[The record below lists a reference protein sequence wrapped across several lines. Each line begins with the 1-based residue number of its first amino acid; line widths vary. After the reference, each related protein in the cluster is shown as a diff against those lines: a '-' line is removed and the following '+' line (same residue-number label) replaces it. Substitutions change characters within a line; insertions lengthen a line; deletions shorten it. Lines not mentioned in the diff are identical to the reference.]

1 LHCLVLDLHM
11 PELDGFEVLRT
22 IATRRLFL
30 PVIAI
35 TGHDIPG
42 TAERVLKLGAAAYLL
57 KPMDETLLVDAIRRV
72 L

>member
-1 LHCLVLDLHM
+1 VELRKNKECLTLAAWSL
-11 PELDGFEVLRT
+11 
-22 IATRRLFL
+22 L

-35 TGHDIPG
+35 TEHDRPRNE
-42 TAERVLKLGAAAYLL
+42 ERVLQLGAAAYLL